1 MPPVITAVSSS
12 TASDLMKTAWI
23 VSTSAALKYKSSQS
37 EKESRGERESL
48 SSAHILSRSQQVLE
62 K

>member
-12 TASDLMKTAWI
+12 KASDLMKTAWI

-37 EKESRGERESL
+37 EKEQRVGGKGSL
-48 SSAHILSRSQQVLE
+48 CPLLTF
-62 K
+62 